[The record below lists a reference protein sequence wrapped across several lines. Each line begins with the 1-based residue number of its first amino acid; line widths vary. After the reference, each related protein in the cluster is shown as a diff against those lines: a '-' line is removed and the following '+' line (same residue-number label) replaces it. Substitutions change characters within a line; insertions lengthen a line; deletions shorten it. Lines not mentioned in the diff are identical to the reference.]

1 MKITATTLRWYRAR
15 ITPRWAEKF
24 AHVDRGISIHHVIN
38 DQAGIVDRH
47 RDMLNAISLLRLVR
61 KNGEKLQD
69 YMIGKRVERAV
80 TGKRLA
86 IYSRWINRIR

>member
-15 ITPRWAEKF
+15 ITPRWAAKF

-38 DQAGIVDRH
+38 AQAGIADRH
-47 RDMLNAISLLRLVR
+47 GDMLNAISILRLVR
-61 KNGEKLQD
+61 QRGEKLQD
-69 YMIGKRVERAV
+69 YMIGLRVERAI

-86 IYSRWINRIR
+86 IYSRWINRIK